1 MSRLIGRPGSRY
13 ATEVYP
19 TRSPAFTSM
28 TRFTPTFQT
37 SNGDASI
44 GANGNASASFWKT
57 GNVLNVQGVFGF
69 SGAGLSA
76 GTGLLLL
83 PLPPGITLSNI
94 DVERMPNE
102 EDDPG
107 PPHVIEGISP
117 VHVTGVIGVT
127 TGDFPSY
134 FLLAKNFTN
143 VPPSVIA
150 GAWNLDT
157 TGLTTNNAIIFDY
170 AIPLL

>member
-1 MSRLIGRPGSRY
+1 MHLIGRPGSRY
-13 ATEVYP
+13 TTEAYP
-19 TRSPAFTSM
+19 TRSNAFTSM

-44 GANGNASASFWKT
+44 GADGNASASFWKT

-76 GTGLLLL
+76 GTGLLQL

-94 DVERMPNE
+94 DVERMPNQ
-102 EDDPG
+102 EDVPG
-107 PPHVIEGISP
+107 PPHIIEGIVP
-117 VHVTGVIGVT
+117 VHVTALIGVT
-127 TGDFPSY
+127 TQDFPSY
-134 FLLAKNFTN
+134 FLLAKNFTD

-150 GAWNLDT
+150 GGWTLDT
-157 TGLTTNNAIIFDY
+157 TGLTANNFIIFDY
-170 AIPLL
+170 AIPIL